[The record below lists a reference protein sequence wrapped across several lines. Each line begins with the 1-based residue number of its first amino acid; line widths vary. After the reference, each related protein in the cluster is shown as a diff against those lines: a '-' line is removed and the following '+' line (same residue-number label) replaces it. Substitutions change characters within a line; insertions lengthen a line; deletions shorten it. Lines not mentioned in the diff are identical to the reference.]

1 MAISA
6 RRSQRLWRAVVS
18 RDSSMDGAFVYAV
31 RSTGVYCR
39 PSCPARKPHSS
50 QVVFFRTAREA
61 QRRGF
66 RACRRC
72 WAQEAARA
80 AESAMVARLSRA
92 IEQGSEPRESR
103 EAIRTLAASAG
114 ISPGRLRRIFQRLM
128 GVTPGGYADQAR
140 LHRLKHR
147 LRQEEDVTTAMYESG
162 YGSSSRLYERS
173 NRQLGMTPATYGRGG
188 RGMEIR
194 YTVSPSPIG
203 RILVAGTD
211 RGVSAVYLG
220 RSDAELT
227 AALRREYPEAQISR
241 NPESVSRWVGQI
253 VRHLAGRHPRLDL
266 PLDIQGT
273 VFQRRVWEALRRI
286 PYGQTRSYTEVARQ
300 LGQPKARRAV
310 ARACATNPVSLVI
323 PCHRV
328 IRGDG
333 GLGGYGGGIERKQ
346 ALLEAEKRAAK
357 RD

>member
-1 MAISA
+1 MAQSSQ
-6 RRSQRLWRAVVS
+6 RSQRLWRAVVS
-18 RDSSMDGAFVYAV
+18 RDARLDGAFVYAV

-39 PSCPARKPHSS
+39 PSCPSRRPHSS
-50 QVVFFRTAREA
+50 QVVFFRNAREA

-72 WAQEAARA
+72 WAQQAARA
-80 AESAMVARLSRA
+80 AESALVVRLCRA
-92 IEQGSEPRESR
+92 LDQGGEQRKSSET
-103 EAIRTLAASAG
+103 IRTLAANAG
-114 ISPGRLRRIFQRLM
+114 ISPDLLRQAFRRLM

-140 LHRLKHR
+140 LRRLKHR
-147 LRQEEDVTTAMYESG
+147 LRKEGDVTKAMYESG

-188 RGMEIR
+188 RGMDIR
-194 YTVSPSPIG
+194 YTISPSPIG
-203 RILVAGTD
+203 RILVAGTG
-211 RGVSAVYLG
+211 RGVSAVYMG

-227 AALRREYPEAQISR
+227 ATLQREYPEAQVSR
-241 NPESVSRWVGQI
+241 NPESVSRWVRQI
-253 VRHLAGRHPRLDL
+253 IRHLAGRHAQLDL

-273 VFQRRVWEALRRI
+273 AFQRRVWDALCRI
-286 PYGQTRSYTEVARQ
+286 PYGQTRSYTDVARQ

-346 ALLEAEKRAAK
+346 ALLETEKRMAK
-357 RD
+357 KN